1 MVVLMPMFVSV
12 LMFMLMPVAMLAGLF
27 MVMMFFVYHDN
38 SYNLPQ
44 RYPVPHA
51 TELQKSRIIIKL
63 QHSKMDNHA

>member
-12 LMFMLMPVAMLAGLF
+12 LMFMLMSVAMLAGLF
-27 MVMMFFVYHDN
+27 VVMMFFVYHDN
-38 SYNLPQ
+38 SFILLQ
-44 RYPVPHA
+44 RYPVPLA